1 MTSKIVVNNIEPDA
15 GISTVTVVGNVESTK
30 FVGAVEGSVTG
41 NVTGNLTGTASTS
54 TNAATAY
61 AIDSAASLNT
71 SGIVTATSFVP
82 TTGQLSHRN
91 IIING
96 GMTIKQRADLTM
108 TTTSTYSLD
117 RWRAAVGSSFNWSS
131 ATVTQSTTSP
141 DEFSKSLKVDIASTN
156 TPTGSQNGLIQTKI
170 EGQDLQQLAYGT
182 SSAKQCTLSFYVR
195 SNKTGTYCVQVTN
208 PANSKYVLFDYTINS
223 ADTWERKSVTFSGNT
238 ANTLNDDNAI
248 GFEIN
253 FHLATG
259 SSDHESA
266 TSTWTTYSGGS
277 FKSTSNQVNLF
288 DDASNAWYL
297 TGCQLEVGSVAT
309 PFEHRSFADELKRCQ
324 RYYYASSRWM
334 GGSRGSS
341 TARSFVTDFGMRL
354 TGSQVSG
361 GTYTNEATSG
371 GDVVYIGSNATR
383 QNSDVNANSLG
394 ASSTSSN
401 GSLQLGVT
409 VGYALGSGDNGIA
422 TGLYINGFTV
432 DHEL

>member
-1 MTSKIVVNNIEPDA
+1 MSEIRVTNVIGENGNSPVNFTK
-15 GISTVTVVGNVESTK
+15 GINM
-30 FVGAVEGSVTG
+30 
-41 NVTGNLTGTASTS
+41 
-54 TNAATAY
+54 
-61 AIDSAASLNT
+61 
-71 SGIVTATSFVP
+71 SGICTAPAFIPSS
-82 TTGQLSHRN
+82 GQLSHRN
-91 IIING
+91 LIING
-96 GMTIKQRADLTM
+96 GMTVKQRLDLTM

-141 DEFSKSLKVDIASTN
+141 DEFGKSLKVDIASTN

-238 ANTLNDDNAI
+238 ANTLNNDIDI
-248 GFEIN
+248 CFEIN

-259 SSDHESA
+259 SSDHVSA

-309 PFEHRSFADELKRCQ
+309 PFEHRSFADELLRCKRYFQ
-324 RYYYASSRWM
+324 GYIQYGEY
-334 GGSRGSS
+334 
-341 TARSFVTDFGMRL
+341 
-354 TGSQVSG
+354 VSG
-361 GTYTNEATSG
+361 GTGNLGFPYTA
-371 GDVVYIGSNATR
+371 
-383 QNSDVNANSLG
+383 
-394 ASSTSSN
+394 
-401 GSLQLGVT
+401 
-409 VGYALGSGDNGIA
+409 
-422 TGLYINGFTV
+422 FTV
-432 DHEL
+432 PMRASPTFTSDHESKSGNWSFHTMQVQGSDAYGYYAYAISYNTTNSNYGYMRKYGQASAEL

>member
-1 MTSKIVVNNIEPDA
+1 MSEIRVTNVIGENGNSPVNFTQ
-15 GISTVTVVGNVESTK
+15 GINM
-30 FVGAVEGSVTG
+30 
-41 NVTGNLTGTASTS
+41 
-54 TNAATAY
+54 
-61 AIDSAASLNT
+61 
-71 SGIVTATSFVP
+71 SGICTAPAFIPSS
-82 TTGQLSHRN
+82 GQLSHRN
-91 IIING
+91 LIING
-96 GMTIKQRADLTM
+96 GMTVKQRLDLTM

-141 DEFSKSLKVDIASTN
+141 DEFGKSLKVDIASTN

-238 ANTLNDDNAI
+238 ANTLNNDIDI
-248 GFEIN
+248 CFEIN

-259 SSDHESA
+259 SSDHVSA

-309 PFEHRSFADELKRCQ
+309 PFEHRSFADELNRCL
-324 RYYYASSRWM
+324 RYCYVA
-334 GGSRGSS
+334 GGAGPATDNYERFGTGWGYDS
-341 TARSFVTDFGMRL
+341 TRTRIQMFHPVPMRTAPTVSIPTIGNL
-354 TGSQVSG
+354 QVS
-361 GTYTNEATSG
+361 
-371 GDVVYIGSNATR
+371 D
-383 QNSDVNANSLG
+383 
-394 ASSTSSN
+394 SSN
-401 GSLQLGVT
+401 GYQCSAYERMGSVNGAMTTGIQFTHSSGVT
-409 VGYALGSGDNGIA
+409 AYRPMFVEARNTTAARIILSA
-422 TGLYINGFTV
+422 
-432 DHEL
+432 EL

>member
-1 MTSKIVVNNIEPDA
+1 MSEIRVTNVIGENGSSPVNFTQ
-15 GISTVTVVGNVESTK
+15 GINM
-30 FVGAVEGSVTG
+30 
-41 NVTGNLTGTASTS
+41 
-54 TNAATAY
+54 
-61 AIDSAASLNT
+61 

-82 TTGQLSHRN
+82 TVGQLSHRN

-96 GMTIKQRADLTM
+96 GMTVKQRPDVTM

-117 RWRAAVGSSFNWSS
+117 RFRGAVGSSFNWSS
-131 ATVTQSTTSP
+131 ATITQSTTSP
-141 DEFSKSLKVDIASTN
+141 DGFGKSLKVDIASTN

-195 SNKTGTYCVQVTN
+195 SNKTGTYCVQI
-208 PANSKYVLFDYTINS
+208 ANTANTKYVLFEYTINS

-238 ANTLNDDNAI
+238 ANTINNDNAI

-259 SSDHESA
+259 SSDHVSA
-266 TSTWTTYSGGS
+266 ASTWTTYSGGS

-288 DDASNAWYL
+288 DNASNEWYL
-297 TGCQLEVGSVAT
+297 TGVQLEVGSVAT

-324 RYYYASSRWM
+324 RYYYTSSRWM
-334 GGSRGSS
+334 GGSRGSG

-371 GDVVYIGSNATR
+371 GDVVYIGTNATR

-401 GSLQLGVT
+401 GSLQLSVT

-422 TGLYINGFTV
+422 TGLFINGFTV

>member
-1 MTSKIVVNNIEPDA
+1 MSEIRVTNVIGENGNSPVNFTK
-15 GISTVTVVGNVESTK
+15 GINM
-30 FVGAVEGSVTG
+30 
-41 NVTGNLTGTASTS
+41 
-54 TNAATAY
+54 
-61 AIDSAASLNT
+61 
-71 SGIVTATSFVP
+71 SGICTAPAFIPSQ
-82 TTGQLSHRN
+82 GQLSHRN
-91 IIING
+91 LIING
-96 GMTIKQRADLTM
+96 GMTVKQRADLTM

-141 DEFSKSLKVDIASTN
+141 DEFGKSLKVDIASTN

-238 ANTLNDDNAI
+238 ANTLNNDNAI
-248 GFEIN
+248 CFEIN

-259 SSDHESA
+259 SSDHVSA

-288 DDASNAWYL
+288 DNASNVWYL

-309 PFEHRSFADELKRCQ
+309 PFEHLSYGDELRRCQ
-324 RYYYASSRWM
+324 RYFHIIETGSGEDRYIAQLQVYGSGHCHGKYFHFPVTMRAVPTTTLSGTLTPTNASGNFSTNFSSATFDRNTTDFV
-334 GGSRGSS
+334 GSNNTSGSS
-341 TARSFVTDFGMRL
+341 GLSAG
-354 TGSQVSG
+354 
-361 GTYTNEATSG
+361 
-371 GDVVYIGSNATR
+371 NAAGVALR
-383 QNSDVNANSLG
+383 ENSSI
-394 ASSTSSN
+394 SSS
-401 GSLQLGVT
+401 
-409 VGYALGSGDNGIA
+409 A
-422 TGLYINGFTV
+422 
-432 DHEL
+432 EL